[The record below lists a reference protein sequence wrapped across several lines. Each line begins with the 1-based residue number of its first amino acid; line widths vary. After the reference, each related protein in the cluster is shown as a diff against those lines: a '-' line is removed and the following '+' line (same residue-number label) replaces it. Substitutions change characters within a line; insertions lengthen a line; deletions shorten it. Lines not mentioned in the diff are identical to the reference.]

1 MLKTMNAEAEK
12 IVSLGEDFSQEFQKR
27 YASVVIDLES
37 INISLYRYLTALQRR
52 CHEVSY
58 SQPDKASFNRGF
70 QCAPDVCKQAMLAP
84 SFIREKSISESKN
97 IVSNYFKNKTPLKNK
112 KLADLVT
119 ELVALVVQL
128 QNLSHNKTSA
138 HERLVLKQSI
148 AKIKS
153 MISPTNLLAF
163 QNSVEVHLQYIEAK
177 VATGTHL
184 SPLLA
189 STATK

>member
-1 MLKTMNAEAEK
+1 MT
-12 IVSLGEDFSQEFQKR
+12 
-27 YASVVIDLES
+27 
-37 INISLYRYLTALQRR
+37 
-52 CHEVSY
+52 
-58 SQPDKASFNRGF
+58 
-70 QCAPDVCKQAMLAP
+70 
-84 SFIREKSISESKN
+84 ESKN
-97 IVSNYFKNKTPLKNK
+97 IVNNYFKNKTPLKNK
-112 KLADLVT
+112 KLVELVT

-128 QNLSHNKTSA
+128 QNLSVNKTSA